1 MKSDVHPTVLLYKI
15 LQRQQN
21 QTVLTISLSGTPSCH
36 VPKKKKKRSHRCG
49 ISLDETTPLMSH
61 PPLQL
66 SQRFMLFLSQPHRA
80 GKHPSCSPGAWADQ
94 TTPLIDTL
102 NSAEGHSF
110 KDGARSQNSSHP
122 IKGKVN
128 LVIFFKSTCLR
139 AHHFQ

>member
-36 VPKKKKKRSHRCG
+36 VPLPPPNHTDAASA
-49 ISLDETTPLMSH
+49 SDVTPS
-61 PPLQL
+61 PPALAKIRAL
-66 SQRFMLFLSQPHRA
+66 APATRA
-80 GKHPSCSPGAWADQ
+80 GKHPSCSPGAWGDQ

-102 NSAEGHSF
+102 NSAEAHSF
-110 KDGARSQNSSHP
+110 KDSARSQNSSHP

-128 LVIFFKSTCLR
+128 LVISFKSTCLIKPMYLR
-139 AHHFQ
+139 AHHLQ